1 MNRIIVQLEQ
11 GKLTLPYRAEI
22 AKAFGEDIAELSTK
36 MFEAMWHHYLLNKGS
51 ISLPYWSQ
59 KFNNTKVFNQI
70 LRELSL
76 TGWIICETIPSR
88 NWSEARLNEDKLLE
102 FVTLK
107 QLEGIRAYHKFQ
119 KYMLT
124 QTEATKD
131 NLTRIN
137 GKVRH
142 TGLTRKGFA
151 KSSKTQFQFDRE
163 TIAEYYDVI
172 VEEVNK
178 GMVAVRKLH
187 REQYNKDINTDSA
200 SYDSISTTIV
210 DHILSGDY
218 TYSSGQFHSDSRGRN
233 ISGMLD
239 KVFNPIGFK
248 VARACLVIPEQFR
261 KLATDRGVRNKYLFI
276 AEINGFKKGTVED
289 KVNFGRSC
297 YYKSTMLDLNPN
309 DVEDRKHFYEN
320 IWLYRIY
327 KELDNYF
334 KANAFTKA
342 RFANGELTL
351 AEAKTSIEATPTPD
365 YKWSVPI
372 EIDMSASVLGYVGLL
387 TNHKPFLERCNMLGD
402 ELVDAWDIKGIKQRD
417 QAKVIM
423 RTIYG
428 SSASC
433 QDMWTA
439 EEISFTQED
448 IKAYN
453 EALTTG
459 EIAVGDRLS
468 KFIINNCN
476 PSEFMKLH
484 VRDEQFE
491 IECNRYKR
499 VGEKTISYDIYDS
512 ESKLYRRI
520 HHTETRKVA
529 DLDQFRRFM
538 VTGLIHNLDS
548 QVEDTTT
555 EAVYDYSQWVIDIHD
570 ALILD
575 AESADFARQTY
586 ASELES
592 IHTHRRSIL
601 TNYFRSIGIPA
612 TAIAQWKEVEKVVEP
627 LIGEF
632 KCNPMVLK

>member
-1 MNRIIVQLEQ
+1 MNNEIILKQLQ
-11 GKLTLPYRAEI
+11 AGKLTLPYRATI
-22 AKAFGEDIAELSTK
+22 AKQFGGIIADLSTR
-36 MFEAMWHHYLLNKGS
+36 MFEAAWHHYLLNKGS

-59 KFNNTKVFNQI
+59 QFANPKVFNVI
-70 LRELSL
+70 LRELSN
-76 TGWIICETIPSR
+76 TGWLICETIPSR
-88 NWSEARLNEDKLLE
+88 NWSEAKLNEDKLLE
-102 FVTLK
+102 FVSMK
-107 QLEGIRAYHKFQ
+107 DLEQIRAYHKYN

-124 QTEATKD
+124 QATATVD

-142 TGLTRKGFA
+142 TGLTRAGFKA
-151 KSSKTQFQFDRE
+151 TSTTQFQFDTA

-178 GMVAVRKLH
+178 GMHKVRQFYPEM
-187 REQYNKDINTDSA
+187 RSDSA

-210 DHILSGDY
+210 DSIIANNY

-248 VARACLVIPEQFR
+248 VARACLLIPEQFR
-261 KLATDRGVRNKYLFI
+261 QLATARGVANKYLFI
-276 AEINGFKKGTVED
+276 AELNGFKKGTIED
-289 KVNFGRSC
+289 KINFGRQC
-297 YYKSTMLDLNPN
+297 YYSSTMLTLNPN
-309 DVEDRKHFYEN
+309 DINDRKHFYEN

-327 KELDNYF
+327 NELDEYF
-334 KANAFTKA
+334 QYSTFSKAK
-342 RFANGELTL
+342 LLPL
-351 AEAKTSIEATPTPD
+351 AEAQATIEANPKPG

-387 TNHKPFLERCNMLGD
+387 TNHKPFLERCNMLGT
-402 ELVDAWDIKGIKQRD
+402 ELVDAWEIKGIPKRN
-417 QAKVIM
+417 QAKAIM
-423 RTIYG
+423 KTIYG

-433 QDMWTA
+433 QDLWKGDK
-439 EEISFTQED
+439 ISYTQAD

-453 EALTTG
+453 EALAHG

-468 KFIINNCN
+468 KFIITNCN
-476 PSEFMKLH
+476 PTEHMKLH

-491 IECNRYKR
+491 IECNRYRR
-499 VGEKTISYDIYDS
+499 VGEKTIGYDIYDS
-512 ESKLYRRI
+512 HSKLYRRI
-520 HHTETRKVA
+520 HHTETRNVA

-548 QVEDTTT
+548 QVINTTSL
-555 EAVYDYSQWVIDIHD
+555 AVINSFCWAIDIHD

-575 AESADFARQTY
+575 AEAGDLARQIY
-586 ASELES
+586 AGELES
-592 IHTHRRSIL
+592 IHTDRKSIL

-612 TAIAQWKEVEKVVEP
+612 SAIKEWHEVEKVVDP

>member
-1 MNRIIVQLEQ
+1 MDKNQIVTQLEN
-11 GKLTLPYRAEI
+11 GKLTLPYRTEI
-22 AKAFGEDIAELSTK
+22 TNAFGEDIAELSVR

-88 NWSEARLNEDKLLE
+88 NWSEAKLNEDKLLE
-102 FVTLK
+102 FVTIK
-107 QLEGIRAYHKFQ
+107 QLEGIRAYHKFN
-119 KYMLT
+119 KYMLS
-124 QTEATKD
+124 QTVATKD

-137 GKVRH
+137 GKVKH

-151 KSSKTQFQFDRE
+151 KSSQTQFQFDRE
-163 TIAEYYDVI
+163 TIAEYYDII

-178 GMVAVRKLH
+178 GMWKVRQFYPEM
-187 REQYNKDINTDSA
+187 RSDSA

-210 DHILSGDY
+210 DHILSRDY

-248 VARACLVIPEQFR
+248 VARACLVIPEAFR
-261 KLATDRGVRNKYLFI
+261 QTATAKGVRNKYLFI
-276 AEINGFKKGTVED
+276 AEINGFKTGTVQE
-289 KVNFGRSC
+289 KVDFGRTC
-297 YYKSTMLDLNPN
+297 YYKGTTLDFNPL
-309 DVEDRKHFYEN
+309 DVEDRKHMYEN
-320 IWLYRIY
+320 IWLYRLY
-327 KELDNYF
+327 KELDAYF
-334 KANAFTKA
+334 KTNQFSRT
-342 RFANGELTL
+342 RFINGETTL
-351 AEAKTSIEATPTPD
+351 AEAQASIEASPTPGF
-365 YKWSVPI
+365 KWSVPI

-387 TNHKPFLERCNMLGD
+387 TNHKPFLERCNMLGN
-402 ELVDAWDIKGIKQRD
+402 ELVDAWDIKGIKRRD

-433 QDMWTA
+433 QDMWV
-439 EEISFTQED
+439 EDNISYTQED

-468 KFIINNCN
+468 KFIITNCN
-476 PSEFMKLH
+476 PTEFMKLH

-512 ESKLYRRI
+512 ESKLYKRI
-520 HHTETRKVA
+520 NHTETRKVA

-538 VTGLIHNLDS
+538 VTGLIHSLDS

-592 IHTHRRSIL
+592 IHTNRRSIL

-612 TAIAQWKEVEKVVEP
+612 TAIVQWHEVEKVVEP
-627 LIGEF
+627 QVGEF

>member
-1 MNRIIVQLEQ
+1 MNNSTITYQLEQ
-11 GKLTLPYRAEI
+11 GKLTLPYRDQI
-22 AKAFGEDIAELSTK
+22 VKAFGEDIAETATR

-59 KFNNTKVFNQI
+59 QFANPKAFNLI
-70 LRELSL
+70 LRELST

-88 NWSEARLNEDKLLE
+88 NWSEAKLNEDKLLE
-102 FVTLK
+102 FVTMK

-119 KYMLT
+119 KYMLKT
-124 QTEATKD
+124 DEASKD
-131 NLTRIN
+131 NLTKIN
-137 GKVRH
+137 GKIRH

-151 KSSKTQFQFDRE
+151 KTSKTKFQFDIE
-163 TIAEYYDVI
+163 TIKEYYDVI

-178 GMVAVRKLH
+178 GMHKVREFYPEM
-187 REQYNKDINTDSA
+187 RNDSA

-210 DHILSGDY
+210 DAIINGNY
-218 TYSSGQFHSDSRGRN
+218 TFSSGQFYSDSRGRN

-248 VARACLVIPEQFR
+248 VARACLLIPEEFR
-261 KLATDRGVRNKYLFI
+261 QVATAKGVRNKYLFI
-276 AEINGFKKGTVED
+276 AEVNGFKKGTVQD

-297 YYKSTMLDLNPN
+297 YYKSTMLNLNPL
-309 DVEDRKHFYEN
+309 DVEDRKHLFEN

-327 KELDNYF
+327 RELDEYF
-334 KANAFTKA
+334 RPNPFTKF
-342 RFANGELTL
+342 RYETGDITL
-351 AEAKTSIEATPTPD
+351 AEAQTTIEASSVPD

-387 TNHKPFLERCNMLGD
+387 TNHKPFMERCNMLGN
-402 ELVDAWDIKGIKQRD
+402 ELVDAWEIKGIKKRN

-428 SSASC
+428 SAQSC
-433 QDMWTA
+433 QDMWIEDGIDFVT
-439 EEISFTQED
+439 ED

-453 EALTTG
+453 EALTSG
-459 EIAVGDRLS
+459 EIAVGDRFS

-476 PSEFMKLH
+476 PTELMH
-484 VRDEQFE
+484 PHIRDEIFE

-499 VGEKTISYDIYDS
+499 VGERTISYDIYDS
-512 ESKLYRRI
+512 LSKLYRRI
-520 HHTETRKVA
+520 YNTETRNVA

-538 VTGLIHNLDS
+538 VTCLIHNLDS
-548 QVEDTTT
+548 QVENITS
-555 EAVYDYSQWVIDIHD
+555 EAVFDMFQWVIDVHD

-575 AESADFARQTY
+575 AESADYAREVY
-586 ASELES
+586 SSELES
-592 IHTHRRSIL
+592 IHTNRKSIL

-612 TAIAQWKEVEKVVEP
+612 TAIAEWHEVEKVVEP
-627 LIGEF
+627 FRGEF